1 MGKTQVIMAS
11 LVAKFKVLFY
21 EFLISLIKNKK
32 RKFKEHFLYNFENET
47 TRNGYSIYWQLLEV
61 GIWRRRKRTRGL
73 LSLLT
78 GKQLCFAM
86 EPGKELLGCRG

>member
-1 MGKTQVIMAS
+1 MAL

-47 TRNGYSIYWQLLEV
+47 TRYGYLISWQLLGV
-61 GIWRRRKRTRGL
+61 GIWRRRRKRRRGL

-78 GKQLCFAM
+78 GKQLGFAM